1 RLKWTSRLYRVLL
14 ARTHGVEAAA
24 AFTPVMACECW
35 PGMPVAQEG
44 KGVVVEKNTA
54 GEVPDAGERAPPG

>member
-35 PGMPVAQEG
+35 PGMPVAQESERKCIG
-44 KGVVVEKNTA
+44 KDAA